1 MTRRDALRTMGSAM
15 GGKRVF
21 VEGTQGTGLSL
32 HHGDYP
38 FVTSRDTSGSGCM
51 AEAGIVPTRVRRTIM
66 VVRSYPIRV
75 QSPKNGTSG
84 PMGIEVSW
92 KTIAER
98 SGLSAKELEQKEK
111 TSTTGRD
118 RRVAE
123 FNWSL
128 FRKAVTLNGPT
139 DIALTFADY
148 LDEAN
153 QDARRY
159 DQLTPAT
166 LQFIEEI
173 ESLPSAPVSLVA
185 TRFRPCLDCRNGL
198 TT

>member
-1 MTRRDALRTMGSAM
+1 
-15 GGKRVF
+15 
-21 VEGTQGTGLSL
+21 
-32 HHGDYP
+32 
-38 FVTSRDTSGSGCM
+38 
-51 AEAGIVPTRVRRTIM
+51 M

-159 DQLTPAT
+159 DQLTLAT

-173 ESLPSAPVSLVA
+173 ESLASVPVSLIA
-185 TRFRPCLDCRNGL
+185 TRFDHAWIAETGSPPKSIMSNRHEEGRHGARVSLANINLFVRAASPLRVAK
-198 TT
+198 